1 MVDSPRSSTAKTFGR
16 IQVEPIDIV
25 RRWVQ
30 SSQLLPR
37 LGEPQPVSMEET
49 MSPTASVITLLASVA
64 FGLIVIAA
72 VVRIGAR
79 TP

>member
-1 MVDSPRSSTAKTFGR
+1 M
-16 IQVEPIDIV
+16 V
-25 RRWVQ
+25 RREVQ
-30 SSQLLPR
+30 SADVLPK
-37 LGEPQPVSMEET
+37 LGEPRPVSMEET